1 MRLLFILSLLTAA
14 FAMNKEQAE
23 ITRAAMVKYG
33 APQFSVIVDGVQH
46 PTYAFTTGDRK
57 VTYIDFK
64 RFANAPNSLR
74 NVLDH
79 ELNHLLGR
87 DHNNIPG
94 DPMSYRLTVDRNGTI
109 IEDSFIW
116 AP

>member
-1 MRLLFILSLLTAA
+1 MRLLFILSLLTVA

-23 ITRAAMVKYG
+23 ITRTAMVKYG

-74 NVLDH
+74 RVLWH
-79 ELNHLLGR
+79 EIGHLRGR

-94 DPMSYRLTVDRNGTI
+94 DIMSYHLTVALNGTI
-109 IEDSFIW
+109 IDDPPLAS
-116 AP
+116 